1 HRDLVG
7 FNAYPAFRY
16 LHMTALDRAAT
27 MMTLLPRVGRLLVF
41 PTQLSGDYSPTDV
54 AIARG
59 GELLLLPGFFMCL
72 GVVLLAVALRRRSPV
87 ASFGLCWMILAYL
100 PVSNLLAPTG
110 FLIAE
115 RTLFFPSVGVVL
127 VAGAIVARVLADGLP
142 RPRWMAGGVVAAL
155 LVLGLAGSISRQRVW
170 KNNRVFFD
178 ALVQDAPNSYRAHF
192 LRARVVRGENRVPEM
207 IAEYRHAMRLF
218 PYDAKMT
225 LAMAADY
232 HDAGACSLASA
243 IFRWSYVLEP
253 TAAEGRYGYVECL
266 MRERRWAEARTE
278 ALSAMAVM
286 SGRDI
291 RPLRVAVARAD
302 SALARRSP

>member
-1 HRDLVG
+1 
-7 FNAYPAFRY
+7 
-16 LHMTALDRAAT
+16 MTALDRAAT

-41 PTQLSGDYSPTDV
+41 PTQLRGDYSPSDV
-54 AIARG
+54 AVARG
-59 GELLLLPGFFMCL
+59 GDLVQLPGLFMAL
-72 GVVLLAVALRRRSPV
+72 GLVLLAVALRRRSPV

-110 FLIAE
+110 FLVAE

-127 VAGAIVARVLADGLP
+127 VAGAIVARVRSDA
-142 RPRWMAGGVVAAL
+142 RPQLRLVAAGAFAL
-155 LVLGLAGSISRQRVW
+155 LLALGVGGSISRQRVW

-178 ALVQDAPNSYRAHF
+178 ALVQDAPNNYRAHF
-192 LRARVVRGENRVPEM
+192 LRARVVRGDNRVAEM
-207 IAEYRHAMRLF
+207 IEEYRRAMRLF

-232 HDAGACSLASA
+232 HDAGACPLATA

-253 TAAEGRYGYVECL
+253 TAAEGRYGYVDCL

-286 SGRDI
+286 SGRDV

-302 SALARRSP
+302 SALAQGDDR